1 VKIGV
6 LFSNKLKNHDFGPGH
21 PFRGDRFEIFLSY
34 FNKTLLKSN
43 KFEVFLNE
51 ESASDD
57 ELAFWHKRE
66 YIQAMRKAS
75 MGTRVPNLMRYISM
89 DNVNPTTRQFP

>member
-1 VKIGV
+1 MKIV
-6 LFSNKLKNHDFGPGH
+6 LLYSNKLKNYDFGPGH

-34 FNKTLLKSN
+34 FNKILLKSN

-57 ELAFWHKRE
+57 ELAFWHTRE
-66 YIQAMRKAS
+66 
-75 MGTRVPNLMRYISM
+75 
-89 DNVNPTTRQFP
+89 